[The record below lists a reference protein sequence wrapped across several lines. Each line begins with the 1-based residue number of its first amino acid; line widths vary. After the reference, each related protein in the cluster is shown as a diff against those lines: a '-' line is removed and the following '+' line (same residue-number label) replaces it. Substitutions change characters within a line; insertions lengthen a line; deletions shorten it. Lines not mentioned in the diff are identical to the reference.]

1 MNSQLR
7 QRAVNLRIREELS
20 YSQIRKRLGIPKS
33 TLSYWLR
40 GFPLTEKRILEL
52 RRQGWKKGEAARERF
67 RNTMERKQ
75 ELECR
80 EVYKKYQKRL
90 SKISED
96 AFFVAGLMLY
106 LGEGDK
112 SHYAQISLSNTD
124 PKIIKFFIKWMIDFL
139 GIAKEDMRVQLHLY
153 ENMDIENEKRFWKNE
168 LGFSEIQFYKSEV
181 RKLQKSSFSY
191 KESYR
196 HGTCQIY
203 FPGVEKKRELMM
215 AIEAFVDKYMKHK
228 EGA

>member
-1 MNSQLR
+1 MNAQLR
-7 QRAVNLRIREELS
+7 EEVIKLRMKEDLS
-20 YSQIRKRLGIPKS
+20 YTEIRKRLGVPKS

-40 GFPLTEKRILEL
+40 EFPLSEERILEL
-52 RRQGWKKGEAARERF
+52 RRQGWKKGEASRERF
-67 RNTMERKQ
+67 RNTMKRNQ
-75 ELECR
+75 ELKRR

-90 SKISED
+90 DKISED

-106 LGEGDK
+106 LAEGGK
-112 SHYAQISLSNTD
+112 TNYAQISLANTD
-124 PKIIKFFIKWMIDFL
+124 PKIIKFFIQWLIDFS
-139 GIAKEDMRVQLHLY
+139 GVAKKEMKAELHLY
-153 ENMDIENEKRFWKNE
+153 ENMDIKKEQKFWQKE
-168 LGFSEIQFYKSEV
+168 LGFRKNQFYKTQI

-215 AIEAFVDKYMKHK
+215 AIQAFLDKYM
-228 EGA
+228 

>member
-7 QRAVNLRIREELS
+7 EQAIKLRTEKDFS
-20 YSQIRKRLGIPKS
+20 YSEIRKRLGVPKS

-40 GFPLTEKRILEL
+40 EFPLSEERILEL

-67 RNTMERKQ
+67 RATMRKKQ
-75 ELECR
+75 EEKCR
-80 EVYKKYQKRL
+80 QAYERYKKKL
-90 SKISED
+90 AKLSED

-106 LGEGDK
+106 LGEGNK

-124 PKIIKFFIKWMIDFL
+124 SKIIKFFIQWLIDFF
-139 GIAKEDMRVQLHLY
+139 GVAKKEMKAELHLY
-153 ENMDIENEKRFWKNE
+153 ENMDIKKEQKFWQKE
-168 LGFSEIQFYKSEV
+168 LGFRKNQFYKTQI

-191 KESYR
+191 KGSYR

-215 AIEAFVDKYMKHK
+215 AIQAFLDKYM
-228 EGA
+228 